1 MVKYTLNTSQRYTL
15 PDAIKNQLIKDK
27 NKSKEELQNK
37 LKELN
42 DKLEKEPNNK
52 ELLEEKERIINNIN
66 QINNSIVNIKSELYN
81 STANFYNSNI
91 KNLTAQISDISS
103 LIKDTSKFN
112 SDIAKKV
119 AEVLKNE
126 IKVEDIFK
134 AVNFKDLLSDIIK
147 NANLANNDDIEKIKE
162 TIEEIKQLEES
173 GVSEEDIT
181 NKIKEWW
188 KDEGKDMM
196 KGVISEDRLK
206 EVMGEFSNKIND
218 FINGR
223 DALINTIFNNE
234 KEINSDNI
242 NEYIQKLTLL
252 MDIYNLAKQLFE
264 EKYLYVQKGDN
275 LNNILGIT
283 AEEFNKIIT
292 SLRKWFI
299 DPSSKSYQTTRGSPT
314 LLLST
319 MKPLNMFNYDFIK
332 NISIDNLNDIWRL
345 INNMIDTSN
354 PNLFTKYIISK
365 DEMKNKVNAG
375 LDASELNEENIKS
388 DNSNEQIKLLKQI
401 IKNQQQIIRYL
412 MIKRSESFNSYTD
425 FCGKFNAEKYNP
437 NMTITEFKK
446 LFIKDK

>member
-15 PDAIKNQLIKDK
+15 PDAIKNQVIKDK

-134 AVNFKDLLSDIIK
+134 AANFKDLLSDIIK

-173 GVSEEDIT
+173 GVSEEDIM

-196 KGVISEDRLK
+196 KDVISEDRLK
-206 EVMGEFSNKIND
+206 EVMSEFSNKIDD

-223 DALINTIFNNE
+223 DSLINTIFNNE

-264 EKYLYVQKGDN
+264 EKYLYVKKGDN
-275 LNNILGIT
+275 INNILGIT
-283 AEEFNKIIT
+283 AEEFSKIIT
-292 SLRKWFI
+292 NLRKWFI
-299 DPSSKSYQTTRGSPT
+299 DVSSKEYKTQRGTPT

-332 NISIDNLNDIWRL
+332 NISIDNLNETWRL
-345 INNMIDTSN
+345 IQNFIDTASSTIN
-354 PNLFTKYIISK
+354 NYIISK

-375 LDASELNEENIKS
+375 LDTSELNEENIKS

-446 LFIKDK
+446 LFIKEK